1 MKTVLLRIVSVFGSS
16 ALGALAGGAILN
28 VDLWKSASLAGFM
41 ATAKVVE
48 ALLRAFAD
56 DGKIDSEELKAA
68 FSFVDDKAGE

>member
-1 MKTVLLRIVSVFGSS
+1 MKTILLRIVSVFGSS

-28 VDLWKSASLAGFM
+28 VSLWKSAALAGFM

-56 DGKIDSEELKAA
+56 DGKIDADELKAA
-68 FSFVDDKAGE
+68 FSFIDQKDEA